1 VTDTFNYTGSI
12 QSGITITST
21 GNYQVTLD
29 GAQGGGQTGGLGA
42 IITGDIYLQAGDV
55 LEIVVGGEGG
65 DGTQTDYGGGGG
77 GGSFIIE
84 TATSSGTLST
94 PIIEAVAG
102 GGGGSGRNN
111 NAGGNGQLVSTGGN
125 GGGTNGGAGGGPDAP
140 GSAGG
145 GMFADGGGGGGFT
158 GGGGYGTDG
167 SGGTVYSGQGSVAG
181 TSFAGG
187 ADGGYY
193 NSPFTGGGAGG
204 FGGGGGAGV
213 SAGGGGGGYG
223 GGGGGGFITY
233 GAGGGGGGS
242 YLISSATNGSFTGG
256 STNGNHGNGFVSLA
270 EVACY
275 RRGTRILT
283 PGGEVCIEDLAVGDL
298 VMTQDHGAQ
307 PVTWLG
313 HRLVDCQNHP
323 APYEVWPVRV
333 QRGAFADAV
342 PARDLYLSPHH
353 TIFCNGVLIEAKN
366 LVNGASIT
374 QIPCDSVE
382 YWHLELAAHDILLAE
397 GLPAESYLD
406 TGNRHSFGGGEA
418 LALHPDF
425 APKHWAETCVPLVFG
440 GEDMQRARSK
450 ILARAEA
457 LGYRLTAD
465 DDLHVLADGARI
477 EPIRLNAV
485 RSFFI
490 LPENA
495 ADIQLRARSFV
506 PLHANPA
513 TTDTRTLGLCLKRL
527 QLDGADLALDDD
539 SLCAT
544 GWSRFE
550 RPATGPAQR
559 WTTGTTPLPPGT
571 RLIILD
577 RACPGH
583 YWAPREKPALTLVA

>member
-1 VTDTFNYTGSI
+1 VTDFNYTGSI
-12 QSGITITST
+12 QTDTITST
-21 GNYQVTLD
+21 GMYTITLD
-29 GAQGGGQTGGLGA
+29 GAEGGGANGGLGA
-42 IITGDIYLQAGDV
+42 AVSGDILLQAGDV
-55 LEIVVGGEGG
+55 LEIVVGGAGG
-65 DGTQTDYGGGGG
+65 GSGPDGYGGG
-77 GGSFIIE
+77 GGSFIIDL
-84 TATSSGTLST
+84 SGTNGA
-94 PIIEAVAG
+94 IIEAVAG
-102 GGGGSGRNN
+102 GGGG
-111 NAGGNGQLVSTGGN
+111 
-125 GGGTNGGAGGGPDAP
+125 GTA
-140 GSAGG
+140 
-145 GMFADGGGGGGFT
+145 GGGGGGGGMASPT
-158 GGGGYGTDG
+158 GGNGNAGSGGAGGVNGAAGDGGSNSNGGGGGGYT
-167 SGGTVYSGQGSVAG
+167 GG
-181 TSFAGG
+181 
-187 ADGGYY
+187 
-193 NSPFTGGGAGG
+193 NSPGYGQPPTAGSDSESSGFVGGLDDVGNNATTGNGGG
-204 FGGGGGAGV
+204 FGGGGGGGFNG
-213 SAGGGGGGYG
+213 GGGGGGYG
-223 GGGGGGFITY
+223 GGGGGGY
-233 GAGGGGGGS
+233 SSGGGGGGGGS
-242 YLISSATNGSFTGG
+242 YLISSATNPSETSGG
-256 STNGNHGNGFVSLA
+256 VGGAGAGNVGNGFVSLA

-283 PGGEVCIEDLAVGDL
+283 PDGEVCIEDLAVGDL

-323 APYEVWPVRV
+323 APHDVWPVRV
-333 QRGAFADAV
+333 QPGAFADAV

-353 TIFCNGVLIEAKN
+353 TIYCDGVLIEAKN
-366 LVNGASIT
+366 LINGASIT

-406 TGNRHSFGGGEA
+406 TGNRHSFGGGEV

-440 GEDMQRARSK
+440 GEDMQRTRSK
-450 ILARAEA
+450 TLARAEA

-477 EPIRLNAV
+477 EPIRLNAI
-485 RSFFI
+485 RSFFM

-506 PLHANPA
+506 PVHANPA
-513 TTDTRTLGLCLKRL
+513 TTDTRTLSLCLKRL
-527 QLDGADLALDDD
+527 QLDGADLPLDDD
-539 SLCAT
+539 KLCAT

-559 WTTGTTPLPPGT
+559 WTTGTTPLPAGT

-583 YWAPREKPALTLVA
+583 YWAPRAETALALVA

>member
-1 VTDTFNYTGSI
+1 VRQLPFGTQHFFQHRLGTPCGAADAAHHNPLI
-12 QSGITITST
+12 GI
-21 GNYQVTLD
+21 
-29 GAQGGGQTGGLGA
+29 
-42 IITGDIYLQAGDV
+42 
-55 LEIVVGGEGG
+55 EGG
-65 DGTQTDYGGGGG
+65 DGTNYGYPGGGG

-84 TATSSGTLST
+84 TANSSGLIT

-102 GGGGSGRNN
+102 GGGGSGYDNVSP
-111 NAGGNGQLVSTGGN
+111 GGNGQVSPTGGN
-125 GGGTNGGAGGGPDAP
+125 GPSQSGGVGGVGGGPDSGGSGAP
-140 GSAGG
+140 SG
-145 GMFADGGGGGGFT
+145 GGGGGGFT
-158 GGGGYGTDG
+158 GGTGGTPFGAGQAGATLGSSFHGGTGGTYSQG
-167 SGGTVYSGQGSVAG
+167 SGT
-181 TSFAGG
+181 
-187 ADGGYY
+187 
-193 NSPFTGGGAGG
+193 TGGGGG
-204 FGGGGGAGV
+204 FGG
-213 SAGGGGGGYG
+213 GGGGGGYG
-223 GGGGGGFITY
+223 GGGGGSDSQGTY
-233 GAGGGGGGS
+233 GGGGGGS
-242 YLISSATNGSFTGG
+242 YLISSATSSVIEGG
-256 STNGNHGNGFVSLA
+256 ATSGHGGNGEVTLDQIS
-270 EVACY
+270 VACY

-298 VMTQDHGAQ
+298 VMTRDHGAR
-307 PVTWLG
+307 PIIWLG

-323 APYEVWPVRV
+323 APHDVWPVRV

-353 TIFCNGVLIEAKN
+353 TIFCDGVLIEAKN
-366 LVNGASIT
+366 LINGASIT